1 MTIGQHVT
9 TGGLTNGVRDD
20 FPAKSINPADSHE
33 RTPWLLGF
41 LCLLIPILPAFVVP
55 AGPLKSNG
63 SPAKLIAVLL
73 FGLATLGFI
82 FVRRTTSTRTLRPG
96 VIIIVLYFVL
106 QLAIYGVGLTRMDTE
121 IVQASKTRALIILVA
136 NVGVA
141 LYILSRVRTIRQR
154 NFILGCLATGLVFA
168 CLVAL
173 LQALTS
179 ANIDLRFLF
188 QPPGF
193 VTNIDPENLV
203 AQERLGATR
212 VGGTSTHPIEFS
224 VLAAVTVPLTIYF
237 ARNAAR
243 RAVRWAAALACGLAL
258 VTMPAAGSRTGVLAL
273 LVALLVYMFNFKVHQ
288 LARALVAGSAMVVSY
303 IALFPNFAQAL
314 WGAITGA
321 RQDTSILDRIADYAR
336 VSRTFRDN
344 PVFGLGLGGA
354 PPDQY
359 GLLDNEWLR
368 AIVQG
373 GVVGVTAMIVLAGGG
388 IFGLAAALRR
398 ATTPVERDQA
408 YMLGSMFIAMLASSY
423 TFDLFFY
430 QQATL
435 IFFIVFGLLWSN
447 FAVSL
452 PDGQN
457 GAKRAPQRTRH

>member
-1 MTIGQHVT
+1 MTNGQHVT
-9 TGGLTNGVRDD
+9 AAGPPTAVRND
-20 FPAKSINPADSHE
+20 PLGSIYSAEPRE

-41 LCLLIPILPAFVVP
+41 LCLLIPILPAFLVP

-63 SPAKLIAVLL
+63 SPAKMIAVLF
-73 FGLATLGFI
+73 FGLAVFGFI
-82 FVRRTTSTRTLRPG
+82 LVRRTASTRTLRPG
-96 VIIIVLYFVL
+96 VVIILFYFLL
-106 QLAIYGVGLTRMDTE
+106 QLAVYGVGLTHADSE
-121 IVQASKTRALIILVA
+121 LVEASKTRALIILVA

-141 LYILSRVRTIRQR
+141 LCVLSRVRTTRQR
-154 NFILGCLATGLVFA
+154 NIVLGCLAIGLTFA
-168 CLVAL
+168 CLVGL
-173 LQALTS
+173 LQAIS
-179 ANIDLRFLF
+179 NIDLRFLF

-193 VTNIDPENLV
+193 VKNIDAENLQ
-203 AQERLGATR
+203 AQQRLGATR
-212 VGGTSTHPIEFS
+212 VGGTSSHSIEFS

-243 RAVRWAAALACGLAL
+243 RDVRWAAALACGLAL
-258 VTMPAAGSRTGVLAL
+258 VSMPAAGSRTGVLAL

-321 RQDTSILDRIADYAR
+321 REDTSILDRIADYAR

-408 YMLGSMFIAMLASSY
+408 YMLGSMFIAILSSSY

-430 QQATL
+430 QQVTF

-447 FAVSL
+447 FSVSL
-452 PDGQN
+452 PEGQN
-457 GAKRAPQRTRH
+457 DTKSTTLDQAVG